1 MSLDLGGFA
10 AGIDCGSSFCKGALM
25 GNGKILA
32 VASRPSGWNVEESG
46 RLVLKALLEKDS
58 LADAFKAEGGRLAAT
73 GYGRE
78 KIFGAMR
85 TLTEISA
92 HAKGADYLFPGIRT
106 IIDVGGQD
114 SKVISVEDGRVLDFQ
129 MNDKCAAGSGRF
141 LEMVLRRLEM
151 DSALMDTFLDSGKEA
166 LLNSTCVV
174 FAETEIIGLLSDGA
188 SREEIIGG
196 AVLSLAKRL
205 VTLAGRVGLVPPAAL
220 TGGLSESS
228 GFRKILS
235 RTLGI
240 ELQPLPLGIYSG
252 AIGAAI
258 TALEIK

>member
-1 MSLDLGGFA
+1 MAADLSGLA
-10 AGIDCGSSFCKGALM
+10 AGIDCGSSFCKGVLV
-25 GNGKILA
+25 GNGAILA
-32 VASRPSGWNVEESG
+32 AISRPTGWNVEESG
-46 RLVLKALLEKDS
+46 GLVLKDLLEKGS
-58 LADAFKAEGGRLAAT
+58 AADAFKTQGGRLAAT

-78 KIFGAMR
+78 KILGALR

-92 HAKGADYLFPGIRT
+92 HARGADYLFPGIKT

-114 SKVISVEDGRVLDFQ
+114 SKVISVADGRVLDFQ

-141 LEMVLRRLEM
+141 LEMVLRRL
-151 DSALMDTFLDSGKEA
+151 DLDSLGMDAFLARGKEA

-196 AVLSLAKRL
+196 AALSLAKRI
-205 VTLAGRVGLVPPAAL
+205 VALAGRVGIVPPAAL

-235 RTLGI
+235 KTLGI
-240 ELQPLPLGIYSG
+240 ELQPLPLGAYSG

-258 TALEIK
+258 TALP